1 MNIFCRR
8 SRSLSLSA
16 VGSSSFSTSL
26 QSPLRSRE
34 HTSEAGSPTLEQAL
48 LMQRTKSPSRGEFR
62 GGSLGHDFS
71 SSGGSAGD
79 GLYSG
84 ILTNSFDGGDDL
96 LETNNNFFSKPS
108 FSEVMGIDRAV
119 EEAAQRLDALRLK
132 QAEVHR
138 IFDTREA
145 ISSVGS
151 GETSLSCV
159 FPLPNHIPSF

>member
-62 GGSLGHDFS
+62 GGSLGQDFS

-79 GLYSG
+79 CLYSG
-84 ILTNSFDGGDDL
+84 ILTNSFDGGDEL
-96 LETNNNFFSKPS
+96 LETNNNIFSKPS

-159 FPLPNHIPSF
+159 FPLLNHNPFF